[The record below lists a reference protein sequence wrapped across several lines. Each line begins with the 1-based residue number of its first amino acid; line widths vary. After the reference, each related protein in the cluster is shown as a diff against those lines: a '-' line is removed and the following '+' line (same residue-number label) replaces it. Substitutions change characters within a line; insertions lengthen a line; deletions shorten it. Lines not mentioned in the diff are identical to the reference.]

1 MNKARI
7 LVADE
12 DEVLAGTLAWLL
24 KEQGFDVV
32 VTTSGER
39 LIEQFETMLPD
50 LLVIDIRLQGT
61 DRYDLLERVSADRR
75 WRDMPVL
82 VISALDPDEATAR
95 LLSVGATDFIGK
107 PFHVR
112 ELLARIRVLLRMR
125 QELLQ
130 ARSALHSTE
139 VELKRVRDEA
149 ESRRQLVDILH
160 EVTGDFSSE
169 ELYHILVR
177 RVARALNI
185 SHCSLILARPG
196 DSVGVVATAYETP
209 DLSHLEIRLERYPE
223 IRAALELGQPVLV
236 EDVDTSPLYNDARLD
251 WAASGTIV
259 PFRSV
264 IALPFQLDRQSGG
277 VVLLCTLRGEQPL
290 GRGDVEFADT
300 VVRAAVSAIRRAQT
314 IESTKAD
321 KARLEMLARTDPLT
335 QLHNRRSLMD
345 RLSEEVERVRRY
357 GLTLSALMV
366 DIDHF
371 KAVNDTYGHL
381 VGDEVLRGVARVLQR
396 EARAVD
402 VVARYGGEEFVLVLP
417 ETAVAERIRQRIAE
431 QPLRGEQA
439 DRVRVTVSIGTATM
453 PSPRAHSPESLIA
466 AADEAL
472 YRAKAQGRNRVRT

>member
-1 MNKARI
+1 MDSARV
-7 LVADE
+7 LVVDE
-12 DEVLAGTLAWLL
+12 DKVLVGAIARLL
-24 KEQGFDVV
+24 REQGFEVV
-32 VTTSGER
+32 VTTSGDR
-39 LIEQFETMLPD
+39 VIEQLETVWPD

-61 DRYDLLERVSADRR
+61 DRYDLLERVSADGR
-75 WRDMPVL
+75 WRDMSVL
-82 VISALDPDEATAR
+82 VISALDPDEATVP

-160 EVTGDFSSE
+160 EVTGDFSPE

-177 RVARALNI
+177 RVARALNV

-196 DSVGVVATAYETP
+196 DSIGVVAAAYETP
-209 DLSHLEIRLERYPE
+209 GLRHLEIRLERYPE
-223 IRAALELGQPVLV
+223 IRAALELEQPVFV
-236 EDVDTSPLYNDARLD
+236 EDVDTSPLYNDARLE
-251 WAASGTIV
+251 WAASGAIV
-259 PFRSV
+259 PLQSV
-264 IALPFQLDRQSGG
+264 IALPFQLDQQSGG
-277 VVLLCTLRGEQPL
+277 VIFLRTLRDEQPL
-290 GRGDVEFADT
+290 GRGDVEFAES
-300 VVRAAVSAIRRAQT
+300 VVRAAVSAIRRARA

-321 KARLEMLARTDPLT
+321 KARLETLARTDPLT

-357 GLTLSALMV
+357 GLMLSVLV
-366 DIDHF
+366 IDIDHF

-381 VGDEVLRGVARVLQR
+381 VGDEVLRGVAR
-396 EARAVD
+396 
-402 VVARYGGEEFVLVLP
+402 YGGEEFVLVLP
-417 ETAVAERIRQRIAE
+417 ETAEDGATALAERIRQRVAE
-431 QPLRGEQA
+431 QPLLRGEQA
-439 DRVRVTVSIGTATM
+439 DRVRVTVSVGTATM

-472 YRAKAQGRNRVRT
+472 YRAKSQGRNRVRT